1 MFLLLLVFFVSLLIY
16 KTHDDF
22 HYYHFPYSYYLTE
35 FPAQLGIGQFNHG
48 FRTPSSIFYL
58 NSLFY
63 LPFIKY
69 FSFYISA
76 VLFLVFLNIILIN
89 KIKDNF
95 KDKNLNYVNFL
106 CLFFLIFINIFFYRV
121 QEHGTDRS
129 AQILI
134 LILFLYIIALI
145 SFEKNFEK
153 NVWKI
158 LVVLGIIIS
167 LKAFYLIYFLLS
179 IPIIY
184 VLIKEKKTF
193 YFSKYL
199 KIFFLVTSFTC
210 IKYFN
215 CLFY

>member
-1 MFLLLLVFFVSLLIY
+1 MPL
-16 KTHDDF
+16 
-22 HYYHFPYSYYLTE
+22 
-35 FPAQLGIGQFNHG
+35 
-48 FRTPSSIFYL
+48 
-58 NSLFY
+58 
-63 LPFIKY
+63 
-69 FSFYISA
+69 
-76 VLFLVFLNIILIN
+76 
-89 KIKDNF
+89 
-95 KDKNLNYVNFL
+95 
-106 CLFFLIFINIFFYRV
+106 FLIFINIFFYRV

-184 VLIKEKKTF
+184 VLIKEKKN
-193 YFSKYL
+193 
-199 KIFFLVTSFTC
+199 IFIFQN
-210 IKYFN
+210 I
-215 CLFY
+215 

>member
-1 MFLLLLVFFVSLLIY
+1 MPL
-16 KTHDDF
+16 
-22 HYYHFPYSYYLTE
+22 
-35 FPAQLGIGQFNHG
+35 
-48 FRTPSSIFYL
+48 
-58 NSLFY
+58 
-63 LPFIKY
+63 
-69 FSFYISA
+69 
-76 VLFLVFLNIILIN
+76 
-89 KIKDNF
+89 
-95 KDKNLNYVNFL
+95 
-106 CLFFLIFINIFFYRV
+106 FLIFINIFFYRV

-145 SFEKNFEK
+145 SFEKIFEK

-184 VLIKEKKTF
+184 VLIKRKKHF

-199 KIFFLVTSFTC
+199 KIFFWLLLLLVLNILIVYFINTGCLVYPASFSC
-210 IKYFN
+210 FENYSWSKFSRSR
-215 CLFY
+215 